1 MKRSEIR
8 IEPPRSLG
16 DEIEFFIQSALPGRV
31 SCSLHI
37 HSAIELLYVKEGSYK
52 VYLNDETL
60 IIEQGDLVLF
70 CSNTMHHVVA
80 GDSPKNSYYVVKIAP
95 SFFINFSK
103 NGMDYMMRFA
113 IDKKGKKNLWKS
125 EELAESYIK
134 QILEQLIEEY
144 EVEKY
149 ASDVILK
156 LKVTE
161 LMVALLRN
169 DPFPRTAEGHGSPG
183 IIYNIT
189 NYVQSNYAEEIDEKK
204 LAADYGMSY
213 SYFSRTFKAVTG
225 MTFKSYLNRVRT
237 NKAEQLLLL
246 ENRTISEVASACGY
260 NSISYF
266 IKVYRSI
273 KGVSPYKHIKVLNK

>member
-8 IEPPRSLG
+8 IEPPRSPG
-16 DEIEFFIQSALPGRV
+16 DEIEFFVQSTGAGRA

-37 HSAIELLYVKEGSYK
+37 HSAIELLYVSEGSYK
-52 VYLNDETL
+52 VYLNDEPL

-80 GDSPKNSYYVVKIAP
+80 GDFPQNSYYVVKIAP

-103 NGMDYMMRFA
+103 NGTDYIMRFV

-125 EELAESYIK
+125 EELAGSEIK
-134 QILEQLIEEY
+134 RILEQLIEEY
-144 EVEKY
+144 MLQKY
-149 ASDVILK
+149 ASDVVLK

-161 LMVALLRN
+161 LMVAILRD
-169 DPFPRTAEGHGSPG
+169 DPFSPEAEGHRSLR

-189 NYVQSNYAEEIDEKK
+189 NYIQSNYNEDIDEKK
-204 LAADYGMSY
+204 LAADHGMSY

-273 KGVSPYKHIKVLNK
+273 KGVSPYKHIKTLNK